1 MSSDWWCACNGT
13 KFSAV
18 AAIVTHILPDMDNV
32 DRRLQLGR
40 RIRSLREAQ
49 GISLRRFA
57 LMCSTS
63 HSYIGDVEK
72 GRLNVG
78 FDMLC
83 SIADSLGMSV
93 SELLEG
99 VDQGSAHR
107 SRPD

>member
-1 MSSDWWCACNGT
+1 
-13 KFSAV
+13 
-18 AAIVTHILPDMDNV
+18 MDNT

-40 RIRSLREAQ
+40 NIRNLREAQ

-63 HSYIGDVEK
+63 HSYMGDVEN

-83 SIADSLGMSV
+83 AISDALGLSV
-93 SELLEG
+93 SELMES
-99 VDQGSAHR
+99 VN
-107 SRPD
+107 